1 MSYLENI
8 KVFVRVFELGSLSAA
23 GRDQR
28 VSPAVASNR
37 IRELEKYLGVRLFNR
52 TTRKL
57 TPTEHGRVF
66 YDGTVKVLEAVRE
79 AEDAVADISGNPKGV
94 IHVTAPLGIGKR
106 LIAPLIPEFQNTYRD
121 VQVRLRLS
129 DRHVDMTT
137 EAMDVAF
144 RLGTIEDS
152 NLRMRGL
159 MECKRVMCAAPD
171 YMEKRGIPLQAEDL
185 LSDDH
190 NCLLLRFPGSKEFYW
205 TLQMPTGPARFEV
218 KGQFDSDD
226 GDVLIEWAL
235 QGHGIINRPEFE
247 IADHLRAGRLVPL
260 LEDTPPVDAQLACL
274 YPHKRFQDP
283 KVRLFIEFA
292 AQRCQD
298 QIRKLLGSGFGD
310 PAIG

>member
-106 LIAPLIPEFQNTYRD
+106 LIAPLIPEFQNAYPD

-129 DRHVDMTT
+129 DRHVDITT

-159 MECKRVMCAAPD
+159 MQCKRVICAAPD
-171 YMEKRGIPLQAEDL
+171 YIDKRGAPAQAEDL
-185 LSDDH
+185 LSGDH

-247 IADHLRAGRLVPL
+247 IAYHLHAGRLVPL

-274 YPHKRFQDP
+274 YPHRRFQDP

-298 QIRKLLGSGFGD
+298 QIRKLLGSGPINSTTG
-310 PAIG
+310 

>member
-79 AEDAVADISGNPKGV
+79 AEDAVADISGTPKGV

-159 MECKRVMCAAPD
+159 MQCKRVICAAPD
-171 YMEKRGIPLQAEDL
+171 YIDKRGVPAQAEDL
-185 LSDDH
+185 LSGDH

-247 IADHLRAGRLVPL
+247 IADHLHAGRLVPL

-298 QIRKLLGSGFGD
+298 QIRKLLGSG
-310 PAIG
+310 PIGPTTG